1 MRCKTMADGS
11 LRIEVEV
18 SPVDAQAAF
27 ALFGKPG
34 APMAIAALKVGYA
47 AKPDT
52 EREKTGEN
60 GNHREKPGPLCLEA
74 IDYCKSPVFQRW
86 CGAYGA
92 SDVSARREDA
102 AADWIRAVC
111 RVKSRKDIDAD
122 FAAAERF
129 KRDVRGAFNRRDRE
143 RQAA

>member
-47 AKPDT
+47 AVQEPEEQKGGNLA
-52 EREKTGEN
+52 REAGKLDSN
-60 GNHREKPGPLCLEA
+60 PAFQQYALVRDFPNVREFILDRCGVESRRMLDHNPEA
-74 IDYCKSPVFQRW
+74 
-86 CGAYGA
+86 A
-92 SDVSARREDA
+92 SKFREMMRNF
-102 AADWIRAVC
+102 RAEL
-111 RVKSRKDIDAD
+111 DL
-122 FAAAERF
+122 
-129 KRDVRGAFNRRDRE
+129 E
-143 RQAA
+143 RQ